1 MAKSK
6 TAFLDI
12 DTQHDFMDPDGA
24 LSIAG
29 AQKIV
34 ANLKRLVQ
42 YAAQNK
48 IPLLS
53 SMDAHRPDDPEF
65 RDFPPHCV
73 KGSPGQQ
80 KIKETLLPGAIR
92 IPAVP
97 GVLPDNVPPGTQ
109 MIFDKPTLYLFDN
122 PNFMEHVKQQGYE
135 AFIVFGVATD
145 YCIKIIAEGLI
156 ERGYKVTVVT
166 DAIAPVVPEAGK
178 GALESMKRAGVKF
191 KTTGEIAR

>member
-24 LSIAG
+24 LTIPG
-29 AQKIV
+29 ARKIV

-42 YAAQNK
+42 YSAQNK
-48 IPLLS
+48 IPILS

-65 RDFPPHCV
+65 KDFPPHCV

-92 IPAVP
+92 IPAIP

-135 AFIVFGVATD
+135 AFVVFGVATD
-145 YCIKIIAEGLI
+145 YCVKIIAEGLI
-156 ERGYKVTVVT
+156 QRGYKVTVVT

-178 GALESMKRAGVKF
+178 GALESMKRAGVTF
-191 KTTGEIAR
+191 KTAGEIAR